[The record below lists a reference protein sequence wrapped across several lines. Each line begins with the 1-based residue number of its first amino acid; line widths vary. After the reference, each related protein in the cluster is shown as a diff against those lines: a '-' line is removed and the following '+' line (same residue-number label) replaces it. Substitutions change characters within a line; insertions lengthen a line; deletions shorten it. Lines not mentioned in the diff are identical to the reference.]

1 SVSPTSSLVT
11 GYDFLQDAAEAV
23 RNELQ
28 AGTGHIPDT
37 LITPNNVSP
46 ADTRTYAN
54 GGPWTA
60 SDLRQKLF
68 TTRHDVMFLAGHFNA
83 NSALAADFSTSV
95 ITSELAASDYLAN
108 ALVFSAGCHAG
119 YNLVDTDAINGVT

>member
-1 SVSPTSSLVT
+1 RGNFVLTQDAYGATTHISLRVSEFPIPGVAVGRLIETPGEIAGMIDAYVAVNGSVSPTSSLVT

-28 AGTGHIPDT
+28 AGTGHTPDT

-60 SDLRQKLF
+60 ADLRQK
-68 TTRHDVMFLAGHFNA
+68 
-83 NSALAADFSTSV
+83 
-95 ITSELAASDYLAN
+95 
-108 ALVFSAGCHAG
+108 
-119 YNLVDTDAINGVT
+119 